1 MRMKVIDA
9 VNLCNNSIL
18 TQVTVSGN
26 LSNFPLMHNCFK
38 HFYMTNTCRKI
49 SPKVFITYTY
59 SPAILTR
66 KIALKTQFG
75 SEVFK
80 RFVFITTDFE
90 DHENKFKNKK
100 ILVDEDPLSFLNKL

>member
-1 MRMKVIDA
+1 MKMKQTNFLTKSPVLHLSVVFLFCTNTHMKVIDA

-66 KIALKTQFG
+66 KIALKIQFG
-75 SEVFK
+75 S
-80 RFVFITTDFE
+80 
-90 DHENKFKNKK
+90 
-100 ILVDEDPLSFLNKL
+100 